1 MPEVLPY
8 EGKAVIGDRIGLCL
22 WILVKGKQPPLG
34 GKLLQN
40 GTRMP
45 PSTEGYIHVSTCRI
59 YR

>member
-34 GKLLQN
+34 GEPLQN